1 MLLGGILLF
10 KPNPLIENEI
20 HSFTKLNYQSLE
32 AQRGQTWIAV
42 FLQASQT
49 QILCHGSRAAS
60 LYGKVL
66 LELHIVHQFLET
78 SLEANFEVELH
89 EILTVN
95 QVSDV
100 GLTANLTRQINLKK
114 GTSIYIKEGERT
126 SNNKKTKITTYIEE
140 GLCYPILVVT
150 TVT

>member
-1 MLLGGILLF
+1 M
-10 KPNPLIENEI
+10 
-20 HSFTKLNYQSLE
+20 
-32 AQRGQTWIAV
+32 
-42 FLQASQT
+42 
-49 QILCHGSRAAS
+49 QILSHGSRAAS

-100 GLTANLTRQINLKK
+100 GLTANWTRQINLRKEQVCV
-114 GTSIYIKEGERT
+114 YI
-126 SNNKKTKITTYIEE
+126 
-140 GLCYPILVVT
+140 
-150 TVT
+150 

>member
-1 MLLGGILLF
+1 M
-10 KPNPLIENEI
+10 
-20 HSFTKLNYQSLE
+20 
-32 AQRGQTWIAV
+32 
-42 FLQASQT
+42 
-49 QILCHGSRAAS
+49 QILSHGSRAAS

-78 SLEANFEVELH
+78 SLEANFEVGLH

-100 GLTANLTRQINLKK
+100 GLTVNWTRQTNLKK
-114 GTSIYIKEGERT
+114 GTSIYKRDT
-126 SNNKKTKITTYIEE
+126 YTTKKTKTTTYIEE